1 MIIWPWWTSYFI
13 RRREEVQGVHAWWI
27 AAVGLL
33 VGVPFGGVLVLAVEQ
48 WSWRRNWRRIERQR
62 ERIR

>member
-1 MIIWPWWTSYFI
+1 M
-13 RRREEVQGVHAWWI
+13 HAWWI